1 MTDITTQLRAR
12 RVTRWVHGT
21 GETPVAAGFAHD
33 TLCGLAADEIERLRE
48 ALQDVFIG
56 IGQGGSAY
64 EISQR
69 TTPIIRAALRETK

>member
-12 RVTRWVHGT
+12 RVTRWIHAT

-48 ALQDVFIG
+48 ALLMCSTAGDGLTLAQEV
-56 IGQGGSAY
+56 Q
-64 EISQR
+64 
-69 TTPIIRAALRETK
+69 IRAALKGTK